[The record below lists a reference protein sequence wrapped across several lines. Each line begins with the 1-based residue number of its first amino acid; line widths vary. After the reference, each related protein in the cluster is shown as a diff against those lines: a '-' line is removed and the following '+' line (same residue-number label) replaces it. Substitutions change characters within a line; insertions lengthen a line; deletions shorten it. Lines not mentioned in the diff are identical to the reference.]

1 MHPLTDLMIFL
12 PNRKQTVMSE
22 SNNKTIAKNT
32 LFLFFRTLLV
42 MGISLY
48 TSRVVLAVLGVDDY
62 GIYNVVGGVVSMLAF
77 LNSAMVQASQRY
89 LSFAQGKADT
99 KYQNKV
105 FSTSILI
112 HITIAI
118 IVALLLET
126 AGLWYVNNMVVL
138 ATERLFAANVIFQ
151 FSILI
156 FLSRILVVP
165 YNASVIAHER
175 MDIYAYISI
184 ADYVLQL
191 MLVVLLRYISF
202 DKLIGYGAMMLI
214 VAWLYYL
221 LYYLYSKRQFSECT
235 FHWYKDLS
243 LYKEMFSFASW
254 AFLGGAGYVARNQG
268 VNLVINLFCGP
279 AVNAARGVAYQVSAA
294 VQTLI
299 SSFQQSM
306 NPQITKRYAAEEIDS
321 MMRLVRA
328 GSKYSFLLL
337 LICFVPI
344 LVRPDYILELWLGN
358 VPEYASEFLVMAIL
372 MALITSMGG
381 PLNTAM
387 QATGDIKL
395 FQIVVSIIM
404 CCDIPLAYYFLT
416 LGVEPY
422 LVTGVSIFTSILCL
436 FAKLIIL
443 KRQIKYNLWNFIV
456 TVVCK
461 NVLVAAVIFIL
472 FNFLSAYIPSSFAG
486 FLLLCILSV
495 VLNGAIIYTLGFD
508 SSERKLIGSMM
519 KSMIKKVSN

>member
-235 FHWYKDLS
+235 FHWYKDSS

-254 AFLGGAGYVARNQG
+254 AFFGGAGYVARNQG

-344 LVRPDYILELWLGN
+344 P
-358 VPEYASEFLVMAIL
+358 
-372 MALITSMGG
+372 
-381 PLNTAM
+381 
-387 QATGDIKL
+387 
-395 FQIVVSIIM
+395 
-404 CCDIPLAYYFLT
+404 
-416 LGVEPY
+416 
-422 LVTGVSIFTSILCL
+422 
-436 FAKLIIL
+436 
-443 KRQIKYNLWNFIV
+443 
-456 TVVCK
+456 
-461 NVLVAAVIFIL
+461 
-472 FNFLSAYIPSSFAG
+472 
-486 FLLLCILSV
+486 
-495 VLNGAIIYTLGFD
+495 
-508 SSERKLIGSMM
+508 
-519 KSMIKKVSN
+519 